1 MLYIVFTIYFLGILG
16 VAVTCL
22 SWLGGWL
29 GWPWHLGALGADAMW
44 RIMEAPPFGPY
55 LDRSCCMCFFNMLT
69 FTVRCVS
76 CIFNYFH
83 VLIRC
88 RMFEMLLHCLFPWK
102 RSMFSGCPI
111 IFCMFFFP
119 WKRTAHRRFCFRG
132 TTGGMSSELSGTWL
146 YHILDIIYI
155 YIIIMYKYYKSVQN
169 FKAQVYLCIYTWH
182 VGRLELW
189 SFRRS
194 GFGTCSMG
202 RVAQPRLGGLGHG
215 AYGWVQPWEWPH
227 MLGYKPSKYIQ
238 IYIYI

>member
-1 MLYIVFTIYFLGILG
+1 MYFQLFSCANSLPYVWNVTSLFVSMKKVDVFWLSHHFL
-16 VAVTCL
+16 
-22 SWLGGWL
+22 
-29 GWPWHLGALGADAMW
+29 
-44 RIMEAPPFGPY
+44 
-55 LDRSCCMCFFNMLT
+55 
-69 FTVRCVS
+69 
-76 CIFNYFH
+76 H
-83 VLIRC
+83 V
-88 RMFEMLLHCLFPWK
+88 
-102 RSMFSGCPI
+102 
-111 IFCMFFFP
+111 FFP

-155 YIIIMYKYYKSVQN
+155 YIFIMYKYYKSVQN

-238 IYIYI
+238 IYIYIYI

>member
-55 LDRSCCMCFFNMLT
+55 LDRSCCMCFFHMLT

-76 CIFNYFH
+76 CIFIYFH

-111 IFCMFFFP
+111 IFCMFFFSMETNSPPEILFP
-119 WKRTAHRRFCFRG
+119 WHDRWH
-132 TTGGMSSELSGTWL
+132 ELWAVGNL
-146 YHILDIIYI
+146 ALPHLRYYI